1 MIAIYFIVFYNV
13 STRHSAGMNSI
24 EHYSI
29 KQDSIYPTETIG
41 FQIMEVCIMSKY
53 SLKTIKNKARAA
65 GYRVSKGFQHYLCS
79 GAVCRDCNG
88 EPYTGYIVEDLS
100 TGFLVWGCYDSNYD
114 HLWTL
119 EDVEEFIKGEYEKA
133 EIEY

>member
-1 MIAIYFIVFYNV
+1 
-13 STRHSAGMNSI
+13 MNST

-88 EPYTGYIVEDLS
+88 EPYTGYIVEAQAFLFGDVMIPIMTISGLWKMLKNLS
-100 TGFLVWGCYDSNYD
+100 RASM
-114 HLWTL
+114 
-119 EDVEEFIKGEYEKA
+119 KKPR
-133 EIEY
+133 